1 MALSPNELERYSRH
15 ILLKEVGGPGQ
26 ARLKSAK
33 VLVVGAGGLGAP
45 VLMYL
50 AAAGVGQLGV
60 VDHDSVSLSNLQR
73 QVIHATDRL
82 GMPKTE
88 SAALAIRAINPHV
101 SVEPHQLRLS
111 GKNAIDIIAPYD
123 LVVDGSD
130 NFATRY
136 LVSDACYLTAKTLVA
151 GAVGQFDGQISTFK
165 PHERR
170 SDGSPYPT
178 YRCLFPEEPPPGLL
192 PSCEEAGIL
201 GALTGIIGSL
211 QAIEALK
218 ELLGIGDSLA
228 GKLLM
233 YDALAARTYISEVNW
248 DPGNPLNGKSATI
261 SDLSHHP

>member
-26 ARLKSAK
+26 AKLKAAR
-33 VLVVGAGGLGAP
+33 VLVIGAGGLGTP

-50 AAAGVGQLGV
+50 AAAGVGRLGV
-60 VDHDSVSLSNLQR
+60 VDDDRVSLSNLQR
-73 QVIHATDRL
+73 QVIHTTDRVGL
-82 GMPKTE
+82 AKTE
-88 SAALAIRAINPHV
+88 SAAATIRAINPN
-101 SVEPHQLRLS
+101 VEVDCHQLRLS
-111 GKNAIDIIAPYD
+111 GANAMDIIKHYD

-136 LVSDACYLTAKTLVA
+136 LAGDACFLSGKTLIT
-151 GAVGQFDGQISTFK
+151 GAVGQFDGQVSTFK

-170 SDGSPYPT
+170 LDGTPYPT

-201 GALTGIIGSL
+201 GALTGIIGSV

-218 ELLGIGDSLA
+218 EILDIGDSLA
-228 GKLLM
+228 GKLFM
-233 YDALAARTYISEVNW
+233 YDALAARTYVSEIKW
-248 DPGNPLNGKSATI
+248 DPKNPLNGERPTI
-261 SDLSHHP
+261 GDLSHHR

>member
-1 MALSPNELERYSRH
+1 MALSPDELERYSRH

-26 ARLKSAK
+26 ARLKAAK
-33 VLVVGAGGLGAP
+33 VLVVGAGGLGTP

-50 AAAGVGQLGV
+50 AAAGVGRIGI
-60 VDHDSVSLSNLQR
+60 VDHDRVSLSNLQR
-73 QVIHATDRL
+73 QVIHTTERV

-88 SAALAIRAINPHV
+88 SAALTVQAINPHV
-101 SVEPHQLRLS
+101 SVECHQLRLS
-111 GKNAIDIIAPYD
+111 AANALDIIPSYD

-136 LVSDACYLTAKTLVA
+136 LVSDACYLAAKTLVT
-151 GAVGQFDGQISTFK
+151 GAVGQFDGQVATFK
-165 PHERR
+165 PHETRP
-170 SDGSPYPT
+170 DGSPNPT

-233 YDALAARTYISEVNW
+233 YDALAARTYVSEVRW
-248 DPGNPLNGKSATI
+248 DPANPLNGKSPTI
-261 SDLSHHP
+261 RDLSHHR

>member
-1 MALSPNELERYSRH
+1 MALTPVELQRYSRH

-26 ARLKSAK
+26 AKLKAAK

-50 AAAGVGQLGV
+50 AAAGVGRLGI
-60 VDHDSVSLSNLQR
+60 VDDDTVGLSNLQR
-73 QVIHATDRL
+73 QVIHTTERV
-82 GMPKTE
+82 GWPKTE
-88 SAALAIRAINPHV
+88 SAAITVKAINPHV
-101 SVEPHQLRLS
+101 AVDCHQLRLKA
-111 GKNAIDIIAPYD
+111 GNALDIIKAYD

-136 LVSDACYLTAKTLVA
+136 LLGDACFLAGRTLVT
-151 GAVGQFDGQISTFK
+151 GAVGQFDGQVSTFK
-165 PHERR
+165 AHEKRA
-170 SDGSPYPT
+170 DGTPQPT

-201 GALTGIIGSL
+201 GALTGIVGSL

-228 GKLLM
+228 GKILM
-233 YDALAARTYISEVNW
+233 YDALAARAYVSEIKW
-248 DPGNPLNGKSATI
+248 DPKNPLNGEQAWIK
-261 SDLSHHP
+261 DLSHLQ

>member
-1 MALSPNELERYSRH
+1 MALSPIELERYSRH

-26 ARLKSAK
+26 AKLKAAS
-33 VLVVGAGGLGAP
+33 VLVVGAGGLGTP

-50 AAAGVGQLGV
+50 AAAGVGRLGI
-60 VDHDSVSLSNLQR
+60 VDNDRVSLSNLQR
-73 QVIHATDRL
+73 QVIHTTERV

-88 SAALAIRAINPHV
+88 SAAMTVESINPHV
-101 SVEPHQLRLS
+101 EVDRHQVRLS
-111 GKNAIDIIAPYD
+111 AANALDIIRSYD

-136 LVSDACYLTAKTLVA
+136 LTSDACYLAAKTLVTA
-151 GAVGQFDGQISTFK
+151 AVGQFDGQVSTFK
-165 PHERR
+165 PHERQA
-170 SDGSPYPT
+170 DGSPYPK
-178 YRCLFPEEPPPGLL
+178 YRCLFPEEPPAGLL

-218 ELLGIGDSLA
+218 ELLTIGDSLA

-233 YDALAARTYISEVNW
+233 YDALAARTYVSEVRW
-248 DPGNPLNGKSATI
+248 DPKNPLNGEWPTI
-261 SDLSHHP
+261 RDLTHHQ